1 MENFQ
6 QLRCRA
12 FEPLFVVQ
20 PINYNPDHF
29 FVCTP
34 RCFFIFS
41 AFPDVKHWID
51 IGIFVEKTEPS
62 GKPEGFLLYVKLGG
76 KTNLVFVFCEHGLHI
91 FFDEIRHLHRR
102 TADKVFGL

>member
-12 FEPLFVVQ
+12 FELLFVVQ

-41 AFPDVKHWID
+41 AFPDVRHWI
-51 IGIFVEKTEPS
+51 E
-62 GKPEGFLLYVKLGG
+62 LQL
-76 KTNLVFVFCEHGLHI
+76 
-91 FFDEIRHLHRR
+91 
-102 TADKVFGL
+102 

>member
-1 MENFQ
+1 MLAILTTPFGFLMQSIPSAVLNS
-6 QLRCRA
+6 QLQTRYSTIPTKT
-12 FEPLFVVQ
+12 FG
-20 PINYNPDHF
+20 INYNPDHF

-62 GKPEGFLLYVKLGG
+62 GKPEGFFPRARPA
-76 KTNLVFVFCEHGLHI
+76 VFS
-91 FFDEIRHLHRR
+91 FFQKGSG
-102 TADKVFGL
+102 A

>member
-1 MENFQ
+1 MV
-6 QLRCRA
+6 LRTLLYIVLR
-12 FEPLFVVQ
+12 PR
-20 PINYNPDHF
+20 NPDHF

-62 GKPEGFLLYVKLGG
+62 GKPEGFFSRARPA
-76 KTNLVFVFCEHGLHI
+76 VFS
-91 FFDEIRHLHRR
+91 FFQKGSG
-102 TADKVFGL
+102 A